1 MHQHPPSG
9 PSASPTPHDTPSQGH
24 SLREIKLASGLTL
37 HQIADRTGLHYR
49 RVGRITSERC
59 RPRRREA
66 VLLRRC
72 LGDELRLRRSS
83 DPGFLSAIR
92 RVAAPFLAGRLRA
105 TR

>member
-1 MHQHPPSG
+1 VKNGGRGGRLSLPEGLSVAALSRRAG
-9 PSASPTPHDTPSQGH
+9 IRYSRCYRIVRQGWPGRR
-24 SLREIKLASGLTL
+24 LERTRLAR
-37 HQIADRTGLHYR
+37 A
-49 RVGRITSERC
+49 
-59 RPRRREA
+59 
-66 VLLRRC
+66 